1 MGTFGLTLVS
11 THPRLGD
18 TARNRE
24 EMLGHVARAKG
35 DVVVFG
41 EMALT
46 GYVLRDRVRNLAET
60 LDGPSVT
67 SFQKAAE
74 KHGKNVVFGFP
85 RADSTRRGLVYDSA
99 AFVTRDGAVHHYD
112 KTFLSTFGPFED
124 GLWFAAGRDP
134 GFVEVDEARFGL
146 SICYDMFFPE
156 LHRAYALA
164 GADVLLNISAS
175 PNTSRRFFEP
185 LFPARAIENT
195 CFVAYCN
202 VAGPQEEMVYWGGSQ
217 VWGPRGDLKARGAYF
232 EPSVLECDIDLDELA
247 FARPHRPTIRDA
259 RPDVFARL
267 EAAKRTPTRRAGRP
281 RP

>member
-1 MGTFGLTLVS
+1 MPGFALTLVS

-18 TARNRE
+18 TAGNRE
-24 EMLGHVARAKG
+24 EMLGHVAKAKG

-46 GYVLRDRVRNLAET
+46 GYAIRDAVRRLAEP
-60 LDGPSVT
+60 LSGESVRA
-67 SFQKAAE
+67 FQKAAE
-74 KHGKNVVFGFP
+74 KHGKHVVFGFP
-85 RADSTRRGLVYDSA
+85 RLDERRRGVVYDSA
-99 AFVTRDGAVHHYD
+99 AFVTRGGDVHHYD

-124 GLWFAAGRDP
+124 GLWFAP
-134 GFVEVDEARFGL
+134 GKEPGLVEVDEGRFGL
-146 SICYDMFFPE
+146 SICYDLFFPE
-156 LHRAYALA
+156 LHRAQALA
-164 GADVLLNISAS
+164 GADVLLNLSAS

-195 CFVAYCN
+195 CFMAYCN

-232 EPSVLECDIDLDELA
+232 EPHVLDCEVDLDELA

-259 RPDVFARL
+259 RPDVLARV
-267 EAAKRTPTRRAGRP
+267 EATKRRGA
-281 RP
+281 